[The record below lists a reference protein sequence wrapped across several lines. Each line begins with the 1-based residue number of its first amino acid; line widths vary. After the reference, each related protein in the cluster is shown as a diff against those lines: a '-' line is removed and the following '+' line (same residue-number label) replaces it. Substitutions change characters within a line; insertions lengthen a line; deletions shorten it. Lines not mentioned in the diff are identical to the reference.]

1 MTGKIIK
8 FYNDYTTM
16 VSDSKYKLIHE
27 EEIKKLISKQMLQ
40 RLPIALRKVKAG
52 NISGNSLNK
61 IRQII

>member
-16 VSDSKYKLIHE
+16 VSHAKYKLIHE
-27 EEIKKLISKQMLQ
+27 EGLKKLISKQMLQ
-40 RLPIALRKVKAG
+40 RLPIALRHVKAG